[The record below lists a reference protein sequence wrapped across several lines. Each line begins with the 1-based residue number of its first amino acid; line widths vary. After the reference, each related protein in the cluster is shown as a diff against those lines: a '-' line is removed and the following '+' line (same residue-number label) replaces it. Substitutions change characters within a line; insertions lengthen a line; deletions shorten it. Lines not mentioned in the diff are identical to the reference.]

1 MTQVRFYGSPLP
13 NFAETEL
20 PGKFIVIEGTD
31 GVGRST
37 QIALLQEWLESL
49 GFAATA
55 TAQRRSSLAGKG
67 IDRAKQGHTVS
78 VAPRSRG
85 NHARR
90 VISAVA
96 AGSRP
101 GAGPPGLGRSAGRR

>member
-37 QIALLQEWLESL
+37 QIALLQEWL
-49 GFAATA
+49 
-55 TAQRRSSLAGKG
+55 
-67 IDRAKQGHTVS
+67 AKWVPVS
-78 VAPRSRG
+78 VAA
-85 NHARR
+85 ARQLQP
-90 VISAVA
+90 VWSQV
-96 AGSRP
+96 SEKVVSFEDSFD
-101 GAGPPGLGRSAGRR
+101 GAKARFGELLAELGLQSPKEL